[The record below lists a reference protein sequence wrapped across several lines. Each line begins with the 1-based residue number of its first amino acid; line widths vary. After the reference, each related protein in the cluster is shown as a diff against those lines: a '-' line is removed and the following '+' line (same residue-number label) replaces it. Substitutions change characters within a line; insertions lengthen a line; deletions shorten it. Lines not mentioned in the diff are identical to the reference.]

1 MARTGNGSSV
11 GKRVMARAPLRL
23 GLGGGGTD
31 VSPYSDEFGGY
42 VLNATIDQYAYCVL
56 ELTDGV
62 GLVFQASDRGEEI
75 RCPAPAQFE
84 LSDPLA
90 LHKGIY
96 NRIVREFNDGK
107 PLPIKMTTYAD
118 VVAGSGLGTSST
130 MVVAILQA
138 FDELLGLGLGEYD
151 LAHLAYVIEREEVGL
166 SGGKQDQYAA
176 AFGGFNFM
184 EFGGD
189 GAGGGSSA
197 RGGANARVIVNPL
210 RVKDWV
216 VNELESS
223 LVLFHT
229 GQSRESARIID
240 EQRANVKAHNTKS
253 VDAMHQLKR
262 DAVTMKEAL
271 LKGDLTAFTAC
282 LGKSWE
288 AKKDLAASIT
298 NSDIDRIFTAA
309 IGAGAQA
316 GKVSG
321 AGGGGVIMFMVD
333 PARKMDVLRALGP
346 FDGRV
351 INCHF
356 TQRGAESWT
365 R

>member
-1 MARTGNGSSV
+1 MARNGNGFAKTNA

-23 GLGGGGTD
+23 GFGGGGTD
-31 VSPYSDEFGGY
+31 VSPYSDNFGGY

-56 ELTDGV
+56 ELSTGTE
-62 GLVFQASDRGEEI
+62 LVIQASDRGEEV
-75 RCPAPAQFE
+75 RCAPVAQFE
-84 LSDPLA
+84 LTDPLA

-96 NRIVREFNDGK
+96 NRIVREFNEGR

-189 GAGGGSSA
+189 GGSGSTSD
-197 RGGANARVIVNPL
+197 RVIVNPL

-240 EQRANVKAHNTKS
+240 EQRANVKAQNTKS

-271 LKGDLTAFTAC
+271 LKGDLAAFTAC

-288 AKKDLAASIT
+288 AKKHLAASIT
-298 NSDIDRIFTAA
+298 NSDIDRIFSAA
-309 IGAGAQA
+309 LEAGAQA

-321 AGGGGVIMFMVD
+321 AGGGGVIMFMAD
-333 PARKMDVLRALGP
+333 PARKMDVLRALKT
-346 FDGRV
+346 FEGRV

>member
-1 MARTGNGSSV
+1 MSGGTAGRNGNGSARAR
-11 GKRVMARAPLRL
+11 RVMARAPLRL

-31 VSPYSDEFGGY
+31 VSPYSDDFGGY

-56 ELTDGV
+56 ELTGEAEI
-62 GLVFQASDRGEEI
+62 LIQATDRGEVA
-75 RCPAPAQFE
+75 RLPLAGQFE
-84 LSDPLA
+84 LAEPLA

-96 NRIVREFNDGK
+96 NRVVREFNDGK

-130 MVVAILQA
+130 LVVAILQA

-151 LAHLAYVIEREEVGL
+151 LAHLAYEIEREEVGL

-189 GAGGGSSA
+189 GA
-197 RGGANARVIVNPL
+197 NDRVVVNPL

-240 EQRANVKAHNTKS
+240 EQRANVKSHNVKS

-271 LKGDLTAFTAC
+271 LKGDLPAFTAC

-288 AKKDLAASIT
+288 AKKHLAASIT
-298 NSDIDRIFTAA
+298 NSDIDRIFTAVQA
-309 IGAGAQA
+309 AGVQA

-333 PARKMDVLRALGP
+333 PARKMDVLRALQG
-346 FDGRV
+346 FEGRV

-356 TQRGAESWT
+356 TQRGAEAWT